1 MTTALHREEASDWI
15 AAGLCLSRVI
25 APGEEAATRAGPWIL
40 ATIGER
46 LDIPPAGV
54 VADVGALLFDGSLD
68 AMRSGS
74 RGSVAGTDDDPALAT
89 AIRRYEDAV
98 LGRLAADA
106 RLVSAGFAVARLP
119 TIMHAQAV
127 GILVAGIL
135 ARLDYDAAVEVP
147 PGIVRA
153 LTSQTPG
160 QTAQRGF
167 ACLRDDA
174 ALRQRLTE
182 GYSSLVRS
190 AQRARDLLGD
200 ADLFALENLTVLGTL
215 TQRLAV
221 ADVVRSQEVIHA
233 AIPRRVPR
241 RRRRD
246 GASATRLEDESVY
259 PVGGFASMST
269 YGSLENLVTSELI
282 YMDPPK
288 GRVVGELAAKGDVDL
303 FDMRYVEG
311 ELLYYTRDEGIFVRQ
326 RRLVI
331 LAIDPDLVRARVKD
345 AGLPWQR
352 VVIAL
357 GILVVVTKK
366 LVELLGDEA
375 LSVRVV
381 FLHED
386 ALAVKLVMAD
396 EMALA
401 ELLLR
406 EWREK
411 GMVEVVTSTW
421 NEVAEL
427 AASEARRS
435 LVQVVRMT
443 TSLKTV
449 GSARA
454 VHPRVTSMDFPID
467 AATLEGWSR
476 RTTDL
481 LSSLL

>member
-1 MTTALHREEASDWI
+1 MSTALHREEASDWI

-25 APGEEAATRAGPWIL
+25 APGEAAATRSGPWIL

-54 VADVGALLFDGSLD
+54 VADIGALLFGESLE
-68 AMRSGS
+68 ASRSAG
-74 RGSVAGTDDDPALAT
+74 GGTVAGTADDPALAT

-119 TIMHAQAV
+119 EKMHAQAV

-135 ARLDYDAAVEVP
+135 ARLEYDAAIEVP

-153 LTSQTPG
+153 LTEKTPR

-167 ACLRDDA
+167 ASLRDDA
-174 ALRQRLTE
+174 DLRKRLTE
-182 GYSSLVRS
+182 GYSALVRC
-190 AQRARDLLGD
+190 AQRSRDLLGD
-200 ADLFALENLTVLGTL
+200 ADLFALENLTVLGSL

-221 ADVVRSQEVIHA
+221 ADVVRSQEVIHSA
-233 AIPRRVPR
+233 LPRRVPR

-246 GASATRLEDESVY
+246 GTSATKLEDESVY

-269 YGSLENLVTSELI
+269 SGSLENLVTSELI

-288 GRVVGELAAKGDVDL
+288 KKVAGEPAAVADVDL

-331 LAIDPDLVRARVKD
+331 LAVDPDLVRARVKD

-375 LSVRVV
+375 LAVRVV

-386 ALAVKLVMAD
+386 ANARRVLDD

-401 ELLLR
+401 GLLLR

-411 GMVEVVTSTW
+411 GMVEVATSTW
-421 NEVAEL
+421 KEVAEL
-427 AASEARRS
+427 AKTEARRS

-443 TSLKTV
+443 TSAST
-449 GSARA
+449 GAPRA
-454 VHPRVTSMDFPID
+454 LDPRVSSLDFLID
-467 AATLEGWSR
+467 AATLEGWSQ

-481 LSSLL
+481 LSALL